1 MKRKTAL
8 YGLLVALAFIF
19 GYVEMLVPV
28 PVGIPGIKLG
38 LANGVTLEV
47 LYLLRPRDALAV
59 SLIRILLTGLTFGS
73 PASMLYSLCGG
84 MLSAALMALLH
95 RSHKL
100 SCVGVSMLGGLTH
113 NVAQLCVAIVIVDSL
128 SIAFY
133 LPVLLA
139 TGALTGFVIGSLAL
153 PITRISLLQKY
164 K

>member
-38 LANGVTLEV
+38 LANGVTLAV
-47 LYLLRPRDALAV
+47 LYLLRPRAALAV

-84 MLSAALMALLH
+84 MLSFMTMWLCR
-95 RSHKL
+95 RSDRF
-100 SCVGVSMLGGLTH
+100 SVVGVSLAGGVAHNVGQLLLAAAVLGVRPVAWYAPLLLVTGLITGGL
-113 NVAQLCVAIVIVDSL
+113 VGGLVRL
-128 SIAFY
+128 L
-133 LPVLLA
+133 LPRLRRL
-139 TGALTGFVIGSLAL
+139 F
-153 PITRISLLQKY
+153 R
-164 K
+164 